1 TLASRSLPGHTR
13 FSDGKKSGLMGCPD
27 FFWMFLSTLGAE
39 VPDGIGIGYGPLEVE
54 VAEPFPLPNACSSST
69 GRICDFTAICDF
81 FVRLDNLKLVVILIQ
96 SQCIW
101 RLRMSDETIQ
111 VQVSRFEQNGQVM
124 FVGVMNSSDIIRIAD
139 VDVRDEQTNPDGYQ
153 RYRDEARCRRIAE
166 FINEPTSALP
176 GSILLNLRGSATFVS
191 DSEEDTHGILLIP
204 NRKGTAWIVDGQH
217 RMGGFEYTEREFML
231 PVVLF
236 ENLPRRQEMINFSI
250 INDTQK
256 GINTSLTLSLLGELR
271 ESIEDWKIQA
281 HDIAYRLNRDPDSPW
296 FERINMTGA
305 KGMHRPVNLASFA
318 NALKPLL
325 RQHGFFQTMDLNDQ
339 VLLLKRFWN
348 ATRDMFPDAWS
359 EPRRHILLKTLGVYA
374 MSQVAAYIFEL
385 CAAIGGDFSQKRM
398 QEYLSPLAGFDWHR
412 NTSPFRALG
421 GLKGSKE
428 AAATLIDRLPK
439 ISVTIAG

>member
-1 TLASRSLPGHTR
+1 
-13 FSDGKKSGLMGCPD
+13 
-27 FFWMFLSTLGAE
+27 
-39 VPDGIGIGYGPLEVE
+39 
-54 VAEPFPLPNACSSST
+54 
-69 GRICDFTAICDF
+69 
-81 FVRLDNLKLVVILIQ
+81 
-96 SQCIW
+96 
-101 RLRMSDETIQ
+101 MSDETIQ
-111 VQVSRFEQNGQVM
+111 IQVSRFEQNGQVM
-124 FVGVMNSSDIIRIAD
+124 FVGMMNSSDIIRIAD
-139 VDVRDEQTNPDGYQ
+139 VDVRDEQTNPNGYQ
-153 RYRDEARCRRIAE
+153 RYRDESRCRRIAE

-191 DSEEDTHGILLIP
+191 DSEEDSHGMLLIP

-271 ESIEDWKIQA
+271 ENIEDWKIQA
-281 HDIAYRLNRDPDSPW
+281 HDIAYQLNRDPDSPW

-374 MSQVAAYIFEL
+374 MSQVAAYVFEL
-385 CAAIGGDFSQKRM
+385 CAANGGDFSQKRM
-398 QEYLSPLAGFDWHR
+398 QEYLSPLVGFDWHR